1 MGAYKLCMQNQ
12 IQPDFVS
19 REQVLKGELEK
30 YQLLLLPYS
39 INLSSEMAK
48 AIEGYVRNGGKVIS
62 DGLCGYFTDKGW
74 GAEVCPAGGL
84 DQVFGLHVRSDYR
97 TINEEDIILDGR
109 RYEHT
114 AKVIAEK
121 LVLHDNAEA
130 VATLDDGLPVMTKST
145 YGKGKTVYLGTL
157 FFANAMWNYSADT
170 NRLFKKALDMAEYHS
185 QILLS
190 GPREEQNVEVRIL
203 ERENDKFVFVINHE
217 AEHIGV
223 SLGLNL
229 GWDAEVTDI
238 VTEQK
243 WGSENV
249 LSQTFH
255 LEPQEVK
262 ILYCR
267 KK

>member
-1 MGAYKLCMQNQ
+1 M
-12 IQPDFVS
+12 
-19 REQVLKGELEK
+19 
-30 YQLLLLPYS
+30 
-39 INLSSEMAK
+39 
-48 AIEGYVRNGGKVIS
+48 
-62 DGLCGYFTDKGW
+62 
-74 GAEVCPAGGL
+74 
-84 DQVFGLHVRSDYR
+84 
-97 TINEEDIILDGR
+97 
-109 RYEHT
+109 
-114 AKVIAEK
+114 
-121 LVLHDNAEA
+121 
-130 VATLDDGLPVMTKST
+130 
-145 YGKGKTVYLGTL
+145 
-157 FFANAMWNYSADT
+157 
-170 NRLFKKALDMAEYHS
+170 FKKALDMAEYHS